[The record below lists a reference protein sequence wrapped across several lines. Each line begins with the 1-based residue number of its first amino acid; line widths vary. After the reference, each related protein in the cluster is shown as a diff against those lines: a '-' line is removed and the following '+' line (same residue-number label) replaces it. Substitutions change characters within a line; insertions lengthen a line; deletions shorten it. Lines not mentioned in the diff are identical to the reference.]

1 MPPVDE
7 HGLTRSSELL
17 VRGEGFGRR
26 GRLAQVIP
34 TPPRGRLWAAFALSA
49 ATLAAFP
56 PQAIAE
62 PVNVSLTIC
71 LPPLPIPLLQCTTEA
86 PGSTEQAEPQPGS
99 VTPTEVR
106 PDPRRIIVDFR
117 RETTRRTI
125 EHLWRRAGVSPV
137 RTITKLGLYVVS
149 APEGK
154 RDEALA
160 ALAAA
165 RSVESVER
173 EVVVDG
179 LDTTPNDPDW
189 PDQWGLRRAGFPSA
203 WDVTHGSRS
212 VVVAVLDTG
221 VDAAHPE
228 LRDAL
233 VPGRDIVNGDS
244 DPGDDE
250 GHGTAVAGVVAART
264 NNRIGL
270 AGACWACSVMPVK
283 VLGADGMG
291 TTADVAAGIVWAAN
305 HGARVINLSLGA
317 PGTTEALS
325 EAVAYALSMD
335 VVVVASA
342 GNSSS
347 ETPFYPAAAPNVIG
361 VAATNESDR
370 LYSWS
375 NRGPWV
381 EVAAPGCSAA
391 PWPKNG
397 YVGFCGTSAAAPLVA
412 GLAGL
417 IRSAWPQATAI
428 QVAAAVAD
436 SVEGVPADVK
446 RGRINAALALS
457 RLRPAR
463 STVRKT
469 TVFKGRLRKHR
480 SRSHQLVVG
489 PGPLT
494 AVLRFGGA
502 RRLTLVL
509 KQAGRGT
516 IRVSG
521 KSPLRLSR
529 SVVSGPLTAVVQG
542 RHTTY
547 RLRISATAPGGA

>member
-1 MPPVDE
+1 M
-7 HGLTRSSELL
+7 
-17 VRGEGFGRR
+17 
-26 GRLAQVIP
+26 
-34 TPPRGRLWAAFALSA
+34 TPNPLQRWFWAAIALFAA
-49 ATLAAFP
+49 AAAAFP
-56 PQAIAE
+56 SQSFGE

-71 LPPLPIPLLQCTTEA
+71 LPPLPVPLLQCAQEPA
-86 PGSTEQAEPQPGS
+86 GSAEQGEPRPGS
-99 VTPTEVR
+99 VTPTEAR
-106 PDPRRIIVDFR
+106 HDRRRIIVDFKKG
-117 RETTRRTI
+117 TTRRKI
-125 EHLWRRAGVSPV
+125 ESVWKRAGVSPV
-137 RTITKLGLYVVS
+137 RTIRNLGLYVVL
-149 APEGK
+149 APEEK

-160 ALAAA
+160 ELDDA

-173 EVVVDG
+173 ELVVDG

-203 WDVTHGSRS
+203 WNVTHGSPS

-221 VDAAHPE
+221 VDAVHPE

-244 DPGDDE
+244 NPNDDN
-250 GHGTAVAGVVAART
+250 GHGTAVAGVVAARA
-264 NNRIGL
+264 NNGIGL
-270 AGACWACSVMPVK
+270 AGACWTCSVMPVK

-325 EAVAYALSMD
+325 DAVSYALSKD

-347 ETPFYPAAAPNVIG
+347 DTPFYPAAAGNVIG
-361 VAATNESDR
+361 VAATNEADR

-375 NRGPWV
+375 NRGQWV

-391 PWPKNG
+391 PWPENG

-417 IRSAWPQATAI
+417 IRSAWPQATAT
-428 QVAAAVAD
+428 QTAAAVAD
-436 SVEGVPADVK
+436 SVEDVPADVR

-457 RLRPAR
+457 RFQPPR
-463 STVRKT
+463 STLRKT
-469 TVFKGRLRKHR
+469 TVFKGRLRKHS

-494 AVLRFGGA
+494 AVLRFDGTQ
-502 RRLTLVL
+502 RLTLVL
-509 KQAGRGT
+509 QQAGRGA
-516 IRVSG
+516 IRASG
-521 KSPLRLSR
+521 RSPLRLSR
-529 SVVSGPLTAVVQG
+529 SVISGPLTATVQG
-542 RHTTY
+542 RKSSY
-547 RLRISATAPGGA
+547 RLRISAAAPGGS